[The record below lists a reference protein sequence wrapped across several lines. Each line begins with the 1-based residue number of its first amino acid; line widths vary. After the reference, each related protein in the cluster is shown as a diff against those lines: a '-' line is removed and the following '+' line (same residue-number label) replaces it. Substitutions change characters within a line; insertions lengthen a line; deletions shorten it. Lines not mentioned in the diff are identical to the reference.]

1 MPTVFTGGRFLLP
14 EGVRTG
20 LALVVRDGRIDAIV
34 PEAECSYRSID
45 GTYTSKNTPKMP
57 VQVHVRDLYGH
68 LTSHQGEALGPHPHP
83 GTGHLGRIFAIFG

>member
-34 PEAECSYRSID
+34 PEAEAPEGLRVDAGGQFISPGFIDMHVHGGRASISKGRS
-45 GTYTSKNTPKMP
+45 SLRPK
-57 VQVHVRDLYGH
+57 R
-68 LTSHQGEALGPHPHP
+68 
-83 GTGHLGRIFAIFG
+83 GRRTQRC

>member
-20 LALVVRDGRIDAIV
+20 LALVVRDGWIDAIV

-45 GTYTSKNTPKMP
+45 GTYTSKNTP
-57 VQVHVRDLYGH
+57 
-68 LTSHQGEALGPHPHP
+68 
-83 GTGHLGRIFAIFG
+83 